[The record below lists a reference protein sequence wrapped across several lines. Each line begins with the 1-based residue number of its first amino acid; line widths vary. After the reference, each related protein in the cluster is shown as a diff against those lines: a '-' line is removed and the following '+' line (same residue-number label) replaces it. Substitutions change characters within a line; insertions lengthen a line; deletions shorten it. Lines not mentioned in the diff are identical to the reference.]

1 MANNILPAI
10 AAFPAGF
17 LLGIFY
23 FYSLWI
29 TVRQLPSTQL
39 PVRLFVGSF
48 LGRTVIAV
56 LGFYIIMS
64 GHWERALVSI
74 FGFLLARGM
83 LIHRWGP
90 KQPSLSSPVE
100 D

>member
-1 MANNILPAI
+1 MITDVLPAI

-17 LLGIFY
+17 LLGLFY
-23 FYSLWI
+23 FCSLWI

-39 PVRLFVGSF
+39 PIRLFVGSF
-48 LGRTVIAV
+48 LGRTVITV

-64 GHWERALVSI
+64 GHWERALVSLL
-74 FGFLLARGM
+74 GFLLARM
-83 LIHRWGP
+83 VLINRWGP
-90 KQPSLSSPVE
+90 RASVSISTE